1 MIGRDIIRCQQFT
14 DFIGRRQITDIV
26 HQELTQS
33 LQDQR
38 VRQSIFLHKISGHN
52 RFINFFN
59 IIYSIF
65 FRVISIRSSQTAFC
79 RILFKQLFFVHNS
92 IKILTIFSK
101 AKWKYMYFNISSSK
115 KSCQIRTKQKSI
127 RPRNI
132 NIILF
137 FRIQTVYRQFK
148 LRTHLNFI
156 HKKIIC
162 FSLLKMLFYIRMKG
176 MILLHAFIIQIHKIN
191 EYNIDI
197 FTIAFQILNIC
208 LHQF

>member
-1 MIGRDIIRCQQFT
+1 MIGRDSIRCQQFT

-79 RILFKQLFFVHNS
+79 RILFKQLFFVHS
-92 IKILTIFSK
+92 FIKILTIFSK
-101 AKWKYMYFNISSSK
+101 TKREYMYFNISSRK
-115 KSCQIRTKQKSI
+115 KSSQVRTKQKSI
-127 RPRNI
+127 RPRN
-132 NIILF
+132 F
-137 FRIQTVYRQFK
+137 
-148 LRTHLNFI
+148 
-156 HKKIIC
+156 
-162 FSLLKMLFYIRMKG
+162 
-176 MILLHAFIIQIHKIN
+176 LH
-191 EYNIDI
+191 
-197 FTIAFQILNIC
+197 FQIFLIPQRIVYQNHMDSSLMTGISRNQK
-208 LHQF
+208 LAAYRIR